1 MANFDKII
9 DRHGT
14 NTYKWDALNEFYGR
28 EDLLSMWV
36 ADMDFESPK
45 IIIDKMKERL
55 EHGIFGYTFVSESF
69 KDSVRSWLSKRH
81 GWKIKEGI
89 SVTPGVVPAINL
101 AIRAFSHPGD
111 KVIVQTPVYY
121 PFFAAIENTGRHIVR
136 NPLKY
141 ENGKYFMDF
150 EDLKSKIDTRTK
162 ILILCNPHNPVGRVW
177 TKPELE
183 KLAEICIENN
193 ILIVSDEIHSDI
205 VRRGQKHIPIASISP
220 EISEKTISCY
230 SVSKTFNLAGL
241 QTAVSIITNPKLNM
255 EFQNS
260 MENVNLSSGNIFGL
274 VAMEAAYRYGEEWL
288 EELLDYL
295 DGNYKFLK
303 KFVSEK
309 IPRVK
314 VTEAEGTYLV
324 WLDFSELGISQ
335 DKLNDLMVNKAKVA
349 LDGGEM
355 FGEEGIGFMRINIGC
370 PRKMLEEG
378 LNRIAAAIE

>member
-309 IPRVK
+309 MPRVK
-314 VTEAEGTYLV
+314 VAEAEGTYLV

>member
-309 IPRVK
+309 MPRVK
-314 VTEAEGTYLV
+314 VAEAEGTYLV

-378 LNRIAAAIE
+378 LNRIATAIE